1 MHTHW
6 RFLDTGAG
14 NAAMNMALDEALLL
28 SHEAGTTPPTL
39 RVYSWSAPTLS
50 LGYAQSTA
58 KEVHRDACRH
68 LGIGIVRRP
77 TGGRA
82 VLHDHEVTY
91 SVVMPTTTVDGPS
104 ALTEQYRQIGLALA
118 AALRQTGLPVHL
130 ERPHR
135 QNPGQRSPA
144 CFAALSR
151 YELSATGRKLV
162 GSAQKRR
169 RHALLQHGSIP
180 LTLDRQRLFAC
191 LHIPPAQRAALIAEA
206 HTSMAAVHEVTTA
219 AISPAALH
227 EALRVGFATTF
238 GVEVVPG
245 ALLPEEQDLAQEL
258 YTTKYTTSTWNLDG
272 AAAWRQASAS
282 RPGAAQH
289 EENVSS

>member
-28 SHEAGTTPPTL
+28 THEAGTTPPTL

-58 KEVHRDACRH
+58 TEVDRDACQR
-68 LGIGIVRRP
+68 LGIIIVRRP

-91 SVVMPTTTVDGPS
+91 SVVMPTALSDSSSV
-104 ALTEQYRQIGLALA
+104 LTEQYRQIGLALA
-118 AALRQTGLPVHL
+118 TALRHAGLTVHL

-135 QNPGQRSPA
+135 QHPSQRSPA

-191 LHIPPAQRAALIAEA
+191 LRVPPAQRAALIAEA
-206 HTSMAAVHEVTTA
+206 STSMAAIHEVATA
-219 AISPAALH
+219 AISPAVLH
-227 EALRVGFATTF
+227 QALRVGFATIF

-245 ALLPEEQDLAQEL
+245 TLLPEEQELAQEL
-258 YTTKYTTSTWNLDG
+258 YTTKYTTSSWNLDG
-272 AAAWRQASAS
+272 AAAWRQAVAS
-282 RPGAAQH
+282 RPGVA
-289 EENVSS
+289 